1 MKKKII
7 AYLSLLLA
15 FFSIGSLISI
25 FYITFT
31 TSELKK
37 IITLHGVEILRQDL
51 VIKIQNVEQ
60 DLLTVHTELSSR
72 LDKIVLNVNDLDNA
86 INNCGKCHHS
96 PSMNRRLADV
106 RTQIEKFKTS
116 LSYYIT
122 AAANEERIRSL
133 KVESY
138 NIGRELLGM
147 TTEMAFIANKR
158 LQERTQKVI
167 EDVRR
172 VEQVLVIT
180 LVMTI
185 FAGLWISV
193 HLTRKIINPVRQLI
207 GLSRKIASGDL
218 GSTTSYTDSTEFGEL
233 AASFNDMSLS
243 LRESNEKVVRNLHRL
258 SGLYHVTL
266 PLHSVSS
273 IEEIIREVSY
283 GVAEFLSVEQCG
295 LLLLD
300 EATGYFEHTCPAV
313 GLDETKT
320 ASLRISRKEIS
331 RLYHLNHGKPLIMNN
346 LKPENLPEGIQGKEG
361 WAARNM
367 LLGWVRKK
375 GELIGVIR
383 LANKREGE
391 FDEETGGVLGII
403 SNNVSVAIENARLY
417 ENLRLQMREL
427 QATQEQLVQ
436 TAKLAAIGELASNVA
451 HEINNPL
458 TSILGYAEL
467 IKEENNVEHIMG
479 DLEIIT
485 SESLRAREIV
495 QQLLEFARKKT
506 PDMKELDVNSLLKEV
521 VSLMKV
527 QLKDKKIE
535 LRGEYSE
542 LPLIMGDQNQ
552 LRQVFLNIIKNAVD
566 ALPEGRGEITVGTHL
581 NDSHAVIEIRD
592 TGSGISADVLPR
604 IFEPF
609 FTTKKEKG
617 TGLGLPISYKIIQS
631 HNGRIDVKSKKG
643 VGTAFSISL
652 PL

>member
-15 FFSIGSLISI
+15 FFTIGSLISI
-25 FYITFT
+25 LYITFT

-72 LDKIVLNVNDLDNA
+72 LDAIVLNVNDLDNA
-86 INNCGKCHHS
+86 INNCKKCHHS
-96 PSMNRRLADV
+96 PLINRKLADV
-106 RTQIEKFKTS
+106 HTQIEKFKTS
-116 LSYYIT
+116 LSHYIT

-133 KVESY
+133 KLESY
-138 NIGRELLGM
+138 NIGHELLNM
-147 TTEMAFIANKR
+147 TTEMAFIANKK

-167 EDVRR
+167 EDVSH
-172 VEQVLVIT
+172 VEQILVIT
-180 LVMTI
+180 LVVTFLI
-185 FAGLWISV
+185 GLWISV
-193 HLTRKIINPVRQLI
+193 HLTRNIVEPVRQLI

-233 AASFNDMSLS
+233 AASFNDMSIS
-243 LRESNEKVVRNLHRL
+243 LRESNEKVVRNLNRL

-266 PLHSVSS
+266 PLHSVSD
-273 IEEIIREVSY
+273 IDEIIREVSF

-300 EATGYFEHTCPAV
+300 ETTGYFEHAYPAV
-313 GLDETKT
+313 GLDEAKT

-331 RLYHLNHGKPLIMNN
+331 HLYHLNHGKPQMMNN
-346 LKPENLPEGIQGKEG
+346 LKTENLPEGIQGMG
-361 WAARNM
+361 IWAARNI

-391 FDEETGGVLGII
+391 FDEETSRLLGII

-417 ENLRLQMREL
+417 QDLRLQMRVLTE
-427 QATQEQLVQ
+427 TQEQLVQ
-436 TAKLAAIGELASNVA
+436 AAKLAAIGELASNVA

-458 TSILGYAEL
+458 TSILGYTEL
-467 IKEENNVEHIMG
+467 IKEESNVEHIMG

-485 SESLRAREIV
+485 NESLRAREIV

-506 PDMKELDVNSLLKEV
+506 PVMKELDVNSVLKEV
-521 VSLMKV
+521 VSLMNV
-527 QLKDKKIE
+527 QLKDKKIKMRE
-535 LRGEYSE
+535 EYSA
-542 LPLIMGDQNQ
+542 LPLIMGDQSQ
-552 LRQVFLNIIKNAVD
+552 LKQVFLNIINNAVD
-566 ALPEGRGEITVGTHL
+566 ALPEGRGEITVSTHH
-581 NDSHAVIEIRD
+581 NDRYAVIEIKD
-592 TGSGISADVLPR
+592 TGHGIAGDVLPR

-609 FTTKKEKG
+609 FTTKTERG

-631 HNGRIDVKSKKG
+631 HDGKIEVRTKKG
-643 VGTAFSISL
+643 EGTAFSISL